1 MSFKCLLRAHY
12 YGKKKNKEKKMVSGN
27 LQLAFFTDK
36 IRLGIAVYSE
46 MVFFYVKK
54 ECFGNYSHICIF
66 NIMEQ

>member
-1 MSFKCLLRAHY
+1 MVKRRTKR
-12 YGKKKNKEKKMVSGN
+12 KKVVSGN
-27 LQLAFFTDK
+27 LLLAFFADK

-46 MVFFYVKK
+46 KYFFYVKK

>member
-1 MSFKCLLRAHY
+1 MVKRRT
-12 YGKKKNKEKKMVSGN
+12 KRKKMVSGK

-46 MVFFYVKK
+46 RCFVVVFFYVKK